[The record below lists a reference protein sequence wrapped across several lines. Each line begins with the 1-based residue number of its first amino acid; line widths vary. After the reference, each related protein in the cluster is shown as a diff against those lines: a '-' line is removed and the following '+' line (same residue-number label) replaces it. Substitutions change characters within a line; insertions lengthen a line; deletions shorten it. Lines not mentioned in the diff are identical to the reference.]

1 MSDVHDESLLL
12 GRSQQRAALDRLLA
26 QARSGHGA
34 VLVIRGE
41 AGVGKTALLRYA
53 AAQAVGFQVRRT
65 AGVESEMQLPFASL
79 HQLCRPLLDRLDAI
93 PPPQRAALSIALGMI
108 DGDSPD
114 PFLVSLAALSLLS
127 ETSTQQPTLCV
138 IDDAQWLDSA
148 SGQAFA
154 FVARR
159 LLADSVAMVFA
170 VRDHA
175 ADRDLADLPELR
187 LEGLADDDARALL
200 ETVVLRPLDARVRD
214 RLLDESRGNPLALLE
229 LPRRLDSTQLPGAFG
244 LRDPDELPGRLE
256 ETFAGRL
263 LDLPR
268 DARLLLLIAAAETA
282 DDPLVLW
289 RAADRLGIPPTA
301 ADAVAGKGLLIIGER
316 VRFRHPLVRS
326 AVYRSASPLD
336 RRIVHLALAQA
347 SDARAD
353 PDRRAWHFAAAATGP
368 DEAVA
373 LELERS
379 AGRARAR
386 GGLSA
391 AAAFLKRCVVL
402 TGDPTHRAVRALA
415 AAQASLHAG
424 EFESA
429 LHTLSSADP
438 LMLDDLQHA
447 RADLLRAQII
457 SASGAVGLAPALL
470 LAAAER
476 LEPLDPTLARESY
489 LDAWGAALFAGNL
502 ANADMHEV
510 ARVVRARPLAST
522 APHATD
528 LLLDGVAA
536 LMTDGREAA
545 APTIHRALGA
555 FLAEDLPVDKGMRW
569 SVIASCAAMEVWDF
583 DTRASIIDRQTQRAR
598 AVGALAPLA
607 FGLVG
612 QSITAALSG
621 DFDEAA
627 RVTAEADA
635 VTQVTGG
642 RVAPFGGMLLAALRG
657 RPTDAFE
664 LLDRTIEHS
673 TASGAGFAVQWAHWA
688 TALLCNG
695 LGRYE
700 EALLAARQ
708 AWDDF
713 PDWFVSIWAT
723 SELIEAASRLGQH
736 DLGTEPLAR
745 LVESANVGGNDW
757 SLGIAARSSALLS
770 EGADA
775 ERQYRLAIQHLQATR
790 IRPELAR
797 AHLLYGEWLRR
808 EQRRV
813 DARAQLQTA
822 HTMLAGMGAEGFAER
837 ARHELLA
844 TGAKV
849 RTRVEMRQD
858 ELTPQEAHVARLA
871 ADGHTNVEIGAALYL
886 SPRTIEWHLKKVFL
900 KLGINSRR
908 ALRATLRSQNQGTLL
923 AQTLR
928 S

>member
-1 MSDVHDESLLL
+1 MSEVHGESLLL
-12 GRSQQRAALDRLLA
+12 GRANQREALDRLLA
-26 QARSGHGA
+26 ETRDGHGA

-65 AGVESEMQLPFASL
+65 SGVESEMQLPFASL
-79 HQLCRPLLDRLDAI
+79 HQLCRPLLDQLGSI
-93 PPPQRAALSIALGMI
+93 PPPQRVALRRALGME

-114 PFLVSLAALSLLS
+114 QFLVSLAALSLLS

-148 SGQAFA
+148 SGRAFA

-170 VRDHA
+170 VREPA
-175 ADRDLADLPELR
+175 GARELADLPELR
-187 LEGLADDDARALL
+187 LDGLADDDARALL
-200 ETVVLRPLDARVRD
+200 ETVVLRPLDVRVRD
-214 RLLDESRGNPLALLE
+214 RLLEESRGNPLALLE
-229 LPRRLDSTQLPGAFG
+229 LPRRLDSAQLPGAFG
-244 LRDPDELPGRLE
+244 QRDPSELPGRIE
-256 ETFAGRL
+256 EAFIRRL
-263 LDLPR
+263 LELPR
-268 DARLLLLIAAAETA
+268 DARLLLLVAAAETA
-282 DDPLVLW
+282 DDPLLLW
-289 RAADRLGIPPTA
+289 RAADRLGIPSAA
-301 ADAVAGKGLLIIGER
+301 ADAVASKGLLVIEER

-326 AVYRSASPLD
+326 AVYRSASPHD
-336 RRIVHLALAQA
+336 RRVVHLALAKA
-347 SDARAD
+347 SDAGTD
-353 PDRRAWHFAAAATGP
+353 PDRRAWHLAAAATGP
-368 DEAVA
+368 DEMVA

-391 AAAFLKRCVVL
+391 AAAFLKRSVIL
-402 TGDPTHRAVRALA
+402 TSDPKHRAVRALA

-424 EFESA
+424 EFEAA
-429 LHTLSSADP
+429 LNVLATADP
-438 LMLDDLQHA
+438 RMLDEVQQA
-447 RADLLRAQII
+447 RADLLRAQIA
-457 SASGAVGLAPALL
+457 SASGAIGMAPALL

-476 LEPLDPTLARESY
+476 LEPLDPHLARESY
-489 LDAWGAALFAGNL
+489 LDAWGAALFAGKF
-502 ANADMHEV
+502 ANADMREV
-510 ARVVRARPLAST
+510 ARVVRARPLPST

-528 LLLDGVAA
+528 LLLDGVAE

-545 APTIHRALGA
+545 APAIRRAMAA

-569 SVIASCAAMEVWDF
+569 SVITSCAAMELWDF
-583 DTRASIIDRQTQRAR
+583 ETRAAVIDRQTQRAR
-598 AVGALAPLA
+598 AAGALAPLA

-621 DFDEAA
+621 DFDQAA

-635 VTQVTGG
+635 VTQVTRGQ
-642 RVAPFGGMLLAALRG
+642 VAPFGGMLLAALRG
-657 RPTDAFE
+657 RPTEAFA
-664 LLDRTIEHS
+664 LMDRTIENA

-700 EALLAARQ
+700 EALDAARQ

-723 SELIEAASRLGQH
+723 SELIEAASRLGRH

-745 LVESANVGGNDW
+745 LIESANVGGNDW
-757 SLGIAARSSALLS
+757 ALGIAARSTALLS
-770 EGADA
+770 AGAAA
-775 ERQYRLAIQHLQATR
+775 EHQYNTAIRHLQATR

-797 AHLLYGEWLRR
+797 AHLVYGEWLRR

-813 DARAQLQTA
+813 DARTQLQLA
-822 HTMLAGMGAEGFAER
+822 HSMLAGMGAEGFAER

-844 TGAKV
+844 TGATV
-849 RTRVEMRQD
+849 RKRVETRRD
-858 ELTPQEAHVARLA
+858 ELTPQEEHVARLA
-871 ADGHTNVEIGAALYL
+871 ADGHTNVEIGAELYL
-886 SPRTIEWHLKKVFL
+886 SPRTVEWHLKKVFV
-900 KLGINSRR
+900 KLGISSRR
-908 ALRATLRSQNQGTLL
+908 ALRETLRRRNEGSLL
-923 AQTLR
+923 AQAGP
-928 S
+928 